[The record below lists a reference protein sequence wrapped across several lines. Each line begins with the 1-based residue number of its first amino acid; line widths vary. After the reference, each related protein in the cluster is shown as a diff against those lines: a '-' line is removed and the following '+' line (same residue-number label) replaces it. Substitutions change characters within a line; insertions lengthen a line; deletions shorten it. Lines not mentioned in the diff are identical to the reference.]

1 MNAAL
6 CCALAAAA
14 LLVAALLRK
23 RMVLR
28 RDPAGLDA
36 PLPPSTR
43 LGSVEDFL
51 RARESAAA
59 PIAPGAES
67 SIIWAAGRRGER
79 ADYALVFLHGW
90 SASSLEID
98 PVDARI
104 AAEIGAH
111 CVRFRLTGHGLKP
124 VDRGGDAMRDEA
136 SSDEF
141 LRDAATAFAIGRLVA
156 RRVILVGCS
165 TGGTLAVRP
174 PRTCAVLPRRAQP
187 GRRPSA
193 RDVWRAGVARLAPVG
208 RAARRRMRPLL
219 SGVPDRQSRRAG
231 PIPPPRVAACA
242 PRERRCGRWRDR
254 PLAGRTAAPG
264 AGTSLLLV
272 V

>member
-14 LLVAALLRK
+14 LLVAAWLRK
-23 RMVLR
+23 RTILR
-28 RDPAGLDA
+28 REPAGLDA

-59 PIAPGAES
+59 LIAPGAES

-90 SASSLEID
+90 SASPPEID

-174 PRTCAVLPRRAQP
+174 PRVC
-187 GRRPSA
+187 S
-193 RDVWRAGVARLAPVG
+193 LAAA
-208 RAARRRMRPLL
+208 RAARAA
-219 SGVPDRQSRRAG
+219 SKRAR
-231 PIPPPRVAACA
+231 RVA
-242 PRERRCGRWRDR
+242 RRCGSPRADGPRRTSPHASSSLQGSRSPKQARRPHPTASRRRVRTSRAPAR
-254 PLAGRTAAPG
+254 PLA
-264 AGTSLLLV
+264 
-272 V
+272 